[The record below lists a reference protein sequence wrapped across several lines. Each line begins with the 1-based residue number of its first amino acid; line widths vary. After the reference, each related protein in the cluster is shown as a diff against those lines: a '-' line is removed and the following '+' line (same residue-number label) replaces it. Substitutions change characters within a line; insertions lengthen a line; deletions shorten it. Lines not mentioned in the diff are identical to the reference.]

1 MTRTLKELHTEVVEA
16 DGLLTDAISGGLEAF
31 VASLRDRAVVDW
43 RIYRIAE
50 WRCRVPSAELAKVPS
65 VDWASLANLRVRLA
79 HRFHTIDPV
88 QMFVFSAMHVPKLR
102 HALAKQLN
110 E

>member
-1 MTRTLKELHTEVVEA
+1 MTRTLSDLHSEVVEA
-16 DGLLTDAISGGLEAF
+16 DGLLTEAISGGIEAF

-50 WRCRVPSAELAKVPS
+50 WRCRIPLAELQNVPS

-88 QMFVFSAMHVPKLR
+88 LMFVFSAMHVPKLR
-102 HALAKQLN
+102 NALAKSLTQ
-110 E
+110 